1 MNSTMTILSFIS
13 LVAEG
18 ILKGLLYISD
28 PYDKLLTRC
37 INDIYTSW

>member
-1 MNSTMTILSFIS
+1 MTILLFIS

-18 ILKGLLYISD
+18 ILKGLLCITD

-37 INDIYTSW
+37 INYIY

>member
-18 ILKGLLYISD
+18 ILKGLLYVSD

-37 INDIYTSW
+37 INDIY